1 MPKIT
6 AIIPNFNHGHLITDC
21 ILGLQAQT
29 YTDFETIIIDDKSTD
44 NSIEIIQAAIR
55 DDKRFK
61 LLQLP
66 INVGVIN
73 VLNFGISASKT
84 DFVYLGAADDIT
96 MPLMFES
103 LIGPI
108 ERSKNAA
115 FAVCEVRLVKNL
127 YPLKEG
133 SIKPA
138 VRPSNRLHEF
148 SAHKSLK
155 ILKSTDNWALTGASI
170 IRRNHLVESGQ
181 LRSELGSGADGF
193 TLRKLALTH
202 GFVFVPKIGLV
213 WRRNSSGYSASTLA
227 NFEVF
232 NLQLNEYCRAVAQ
245 DPVFPIWYPAKYS
258 KRMKFSQIVF
268 MISNGEGGSRL
279 RQYLL
284 AIIAY
289 LKYRPFPLHRI
300 IATLISRAIEKLS
313 R

>member
-6 AIIPNFNHGHLITDC
+6 VIIPNFNHGHLITDC
-21 ILGLQAQT
+21 IRGLQAQT

-44 NSIEIIQAAIR
+44 NSIETIRAAIR
-55 DDKRFK
+55 YDNRFK

-66 INVGVIN
+66 NNVGVVN
-73 VLNFGISASKT
+73 VLNIGISLSKT
-84 DFVYLGAADDIT
+84 EFVYLGAADDIT

-108 ERSKNAA
+108 EGSKNAA
-115 FAVCEVRLVKNL
+115 FAVCEVKLVKHFN
-127 YPLKEG
+127 PLEQG

-155 ILKSTDNWALTGASI
+155 VLKSTDNWALTGASI
-170 IRRNHLVESGQ
+170 IRRDHLVESGQ

-202 GFVFVPKIGLV
+202 GFIFVPKIGLV
-213 WRRNSSGYSASTLA
+213 WRRNSSGYSATTLG

-232 NLQLNEYCRAVAQ
+232 DLQLTEYCKALAQ

-258 KRMKFSQIVF
+258 KRMKFSRTVF
-268 MISNGEGGSRL
+268 MISNGDGYSRL
-279 RQYLL
+279 IQAVLSV
-284 AIIAY
+284 IAY
-289 LKYRPFPLHRI
+289 LKYRPFPLRRI
-300 IATLISRAIEKLS
+300 VATLTSRTFEKLS